1 MSINEL
7 KRSLCEKVNLFHF
20 QNAEQVPI
28 LQMKMVCNHIGMGD
42 FVAKFSLHS
51 HNYSPANSKQMLHF
65 LSVSYVAPNFIN
77 CVKQVLTLF

>member
-7 KRSLCEKVNLFHF
+7 KRSLCVKVNLCHF

-42 FVAKFSLHS
+42 FVASLG
-51 HNYSPANSKQMLHF
+51 
-65 LSVSYVAPNFIN
+65 I
-77 CVKQVLTLF
+77 